1 MIHCS
6 FNPIPAFDVGNSEG
20 LAGNNRQRTSSASCP
35 AKCVGIKMRWGMI
48 GLWHFPFSPVAGS
61 LCDLTAA
68 GDRRY
73 FRACATPNVF
83 SNGLTKPVPACVSGS
98 IRGRAR
104 AARRSP
110 GISSSRS
117 IEETAVWAAAFKP
130 NMAYF
135 EAMGIEGIRLLED
148 LLAAMPEDVPVILDA
163 KRSDIG
169 ETQKYYAQGYF
180 GGWNVDAVTLN
191 PFLGYDSIEP
201 FLDWEGKGIYLLAV
215 TSNAGSADFQR
226 QKLADGRS
234 VFELV
239 TALGERAK
247 AEGRKTD
254 VGYVVGLTNAADV
267 LEKIPD
273 APLLVPG
280 LGAQGGDLASLA
292 AAARSAP
299 DVINVSRGIL
309 YAGDERGF
317 GERAQDWAEKIAA
330 AYGK

>member
-1 MIHCS
+1 
-6 FNPIPAFDVGNSEG
+6 
-20 LAGNNRQRTSSASCP
+20 
-35 AKCVGIKMRWGMI
+35 
-48 GLWHFPFSPVAGS
+48 
-61 LCDLTAA
+61 
-68 GDRRY
+68 
-73 FRACATPNVF
+73 
-83 SNGLTKPVPACVSGS
+83 
-98 IRGRAR
+98 
-104 AARRSP
+104 
-110 GISSSRS
+110 
-117 IEETAVWAAAFKP
+117 
-130 NMAYF
+130 
-135 EAMGIEGIRLLED
+135 
-148 LLAAMPEDVPVILDA
+148 VPVILDA

-180 GGWNVDAVTLN
+180 AGWNVDAVTLN

-201 FLDWEGKGIYLLAV
+201 FLDWKGKGIYLLAV
-215 TSNAGSADFQR
+215 TSNPSSADFQR

-247 AEGRKTD
+247 GEGRATD
-254 VGYVVGLTNAADV
+254 VGYVVGLTNAAEV

-292 AAARSAP
+292 AAARGAP

-309 YAGDERGF
+309 YAGDERSF
-317 GERAQDWAEKIAA
+317 AARAQDWAEKIAA

>member
-1 MIHCS
+1 MRY
-6 FNPIPAFDVGNSEG
+6 AER
-20 LAGNNRQRTSSASCP
+20 LQQRIIKTGSRL
-35 AKCVGIKMRWGMI
+35 CVGLDPRPGD
-48 GLWHFPFSPVAGS
+48 GG
-61 LCDLTAA
+61 AA
-68 GDRRY
+68 
-73 FRACATPNVF
+73 F
-83 SNGLTKPVPACVSGS
+83 
-98 IRGRAR
+98 AR
-104 AARRSP
+104 NFLSQV
-110 GISSSRS
+110 ID
-117 IEETAVWAAAFKP
+117 ETAVWAAAFKP

-135 EAMGIEGIRLLED
+135 EAMGIEGIRLLEE
-148 LLAAMPEDVPVILDA
+148 LLARMPDDVPVILDA

-201 FLDWEGKGIYLLAV
+201 FLDWKEKAVYLLAV
-215 TSNAGSADFQR
+215 TSNPGSADFQR

-239 TALGERAK
+239 TALGERARE
-247 AEGRKTD
+247 EGRDTD

-309 YAGDERGF
+309 YAADDRGF
-317 GERAQDWAEKIAA
+317 GARAQDWAQKISA
-330 AYGK
+330 AYER

>member
-1 MIHCS
+1 MRY
-6 FNPIPAFDVGNSEG
+6 AER
-20 LAGNNRQRTSSASCP
+20 LQQRIASTGSRL
-35 AKCVGIKMRWGMI
+35 CVGLDPRPGD
-48 GLWHFPFSPVAGS
+48 GG
-61 LCDLTAA
+61 AA
-68 GDRRY
+68 
-73 FRACATPNVF
+73 V
-83 SNGLTKPVPACVSGS
+83 
-98 IRGRAR
+98 AR
-104 AARRSP
+104 AFLHQVV
-110 GISSSRS
+110 
-117 IEETAVWAAAFKP
+117 EETAPWAAAFKP

-148 LLAAMPEDVPVILDA
+148 LLASMPADVPVILDA

-180 GGWNVDAVTLN
+180 AGWNVDAVTLN

-201 FLDWEGKGIYLLAV
+201 FLDWPGKGIYLLAV

-226 QKLADGRS
+226 QQLADGRA

-239 TALGERAK
+239 TALGERAR
-247 AEGRKTD
+247 AEGRMTD
-254 VGYVVGLTNAADV
+254 VGYVVGLTNAASV

-309 YAGDERGF
+309 YAGDARSF
-317 GERAQDWAEKIAA
+317 AERARDWAEKIAA
-330 AYGK
+330 VLPASRVE

>member
-1 MIHCS
+1 ML
-6 FNPIPAFDVGNSEG
+6 PP
-20 LAGNNRQRTSSASCP
+20 
-35 AKCVGIKMRWGMI
+35 
-48 GLWHFPFSPVAGS
+48 
-61 LCDLTAA
+61 
-68 GDRRY
+68 
-73 FRACATPNVF
+73 CATPNA
-83 SNGLTKPVPACVSGS
+83 SRNASKKPDPACVSGS
-98 IRGRAR
+98 IPGPVM

-110 GISSSRS
+110 GISSRRSSRKPP
-117 IEETAVWAAAFKP
+117 IWAAAFKP

-215 TSNAGSADFQR
+215 TSNPGSADFQR

-239 TALGERAK
+239 TALGDRAL

-273 APLLVPG
+273 APLA
-280 LGAQGGDLASLA
+280 GARDSERRA
-292 AAARSAP
+292 AISRRWPPPPARAP

-317 GERAQDWAEKIAA
+317 GARAKDWAEKIAA
-330 AYGK
+330 AYPG

>member
-1 MIHCS
+1 MRY
-6 FNPIPAFDVGNSEG
+6 AER
-20 LAGNNRQRTSSASCP
+20 LQQRIEKTGSRL
-35 AKCVGIKMRWGMI
+35 CVGLDPRPGE
-48 GLWHFPFSPVAGS
+48 GG
-61 LCDLTAA
+61 AA
-68 GDRRY
+68 
-73 FRACATPNVF
+73 F
-83 SNGLTKPVPACVSGS
+83 
-98 IRGRAR
+98 AR
-104 AARRSP
+104 DFLKQV
-110 GISSSRS
+110 
-117 IEETAVWAAAFKP
+117 IEETAIWAAAFKP

-180 GGWNVDAVTLN
+180 SGWNVDAVTLN

-239 TALGERAK
+239 TALGDRSIS
-247 AEGRKTD
+247 EGRKTD

-292 AAARSAP
+292 ASARSAP

-317 GERAQDWAEKIAA
+317 GARARDWAEKIAA
-330 AYGK
+330 AYPG

>member
-1 MIHCS
+1 MRY
-6 FNPIPAFDVGNSEG
+6 A
-20 LAGNNRQRTSSASCP
+20 QRLQQRIDKTGSRL
-35 AKCVGIKMRWGMI
+35 CVGLDPRPGDGGAAAARDFLRQVI
-48 GLWHFPFSPVAGS
+48 
-61 LCDLTAA
+61 DETAA
-68 GDRRY
+68 
-73 FRACATPNVF
+73 F
-83 SNGLTKPVPACVSGS
+83 
-98 IRGRAR
+98 
-104 AARRSP
+104 
-110 GISSSRS
+110 
-117 IEETAVWAAAFKP
+117 AAAFKP

-135 EAMGIEGIRLLED
+135 EAMGIEGIRLLEE
-148 LLAAMPEDVPVILDA
+148 LLAKMPDDVPVILDA

-201 FLDWEGKGIYLLAV
+201 FLDWPGKAVYLLAV

-226 QKLADGRS
+226 QRLADGRE

-239 TALGERAK
+239 TALGERAA
-247 AEGRKTD
+247 AEGRQSD
-254 VGYVVGLTNAADV
+254 VGYVVGLTHAAQV
-267 LEKIPD
+267 LAKIPA

-309 YAGDERGF
+309 YAGDDRSF
-317 GERAQDWAEKIAA
+317 AERAQEWAEKISAA
-330 AYGK
+330 FAA

>member
-1 MIHCS
+1 MRY
-6 FNPIPAFDVGNSEG
+6 ADR
-20 LAGNNRQRTSSASCP
+20 LQQRIEKTGSRL
-35 AKCVGIKMRWGMI
+35 CVGLDPRPGD
-48 GLWHFPFSPVAGS
+48 GG
-61 LCDLTAA
+61 AA
-68 GDRRY
+68 
-73 FRACATPNVF
+73 
-83 SNGLTKPVPACVSGS
+83 
-98 IRGRAR
+98 
-104 AARRSP
+104 AAREFLKQVV
-110 GISSSRS
+110 
-117 IEETAVWAAAFKP
+117 EETAPWAACYKP

-135 EAMGIEGIRLLED
+135 EAMGIEGIRLLEE
-148 LLAAMPEDVPVILDA
+148 LLGGMPEDVPVILDA

-180 GGWNVDAVTLN
+180 SGWNVDAVTLN

-201 FLDWEGKGIYLLAV
+201 FLDWNGKGIYLLAV
-215 TSNAGSADFQR
+215 TSNPGSADFQR

-247 AEGRKTD
+247 EEGRATD

-267 LEKIPD
+267 LEKMPD

-292 AAARSAP
+292 AAARNAP

-309 YAGDERGF
+309 YAGDDRSF
-317 GERAQDWAEKIAA
+317 GERAQDWAEKIAD
-330 AYGK
+330 AYAK

>member
-1 MIHCS
+1 MS
-6 FNPIPAFDVGNSEG
+6 FAER
-20 LAGNNRQRTSSASCP
+20 LQQRIKKTGSRL
-35 AKCVGIKMRWGMI
+35 CVGLDPR
-48 GLWHFPFSPVAGS
+48 P
-61 LCDLTAA
+61 
-68 GDRRY
+68 GDGG
-73 FRACATPNVF
+73 ATF
-83 SNGLTKPVPACVSGS
+83 
-98 IRGRAR
+98 AR
-104 AARRSP
+104 NFLKQV
-110 GISSSRS
+110 ID
-117 IEETAVWAAAFKP
+117 ETADSAAAYKP

-135 EAMGIEGIRLLED
+135 EAMGIDGIRVLED
-148 LLAAMPEDVPVILDA
+148 LLSKMPEGIPVILDA

-180 GGWNVDAVTLN
+180 SGWNVDAVTLN

-201 FLDWEGKGIYLLAV
+201 FLDWKDKGIYLLAV
-215 TSNAGSADFQR
+215 TSNPGTADFQQ

-247 AEGRKTD
+247 AEERATD
-254 VGYVVGLTNAADV
+254 VGYVVGLTNAAAV

-292 AAARSAP
+292 SAGRTAP

-309 YAGDERGF
+309 YAADERGF
-317 GERAQDWAEKIAA
+317 GARARGWAEKIAT
-330 AYGK
+330 AYPV